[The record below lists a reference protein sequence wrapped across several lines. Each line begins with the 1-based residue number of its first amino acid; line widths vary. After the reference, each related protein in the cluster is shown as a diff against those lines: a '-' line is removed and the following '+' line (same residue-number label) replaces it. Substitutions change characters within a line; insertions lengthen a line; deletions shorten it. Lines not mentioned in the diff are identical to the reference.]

1 MKEIGSYDILLFNR
15 IILASSTSFF
25 QVLWPNAVGVEI
37 KKKKKRFRVG
47 LVIKGDLLTTS
58 IFFKIEII

>member
-25 QVLWPNAVGVEI
+25 HVLWPNAVGVEI

>member
-15 IILASSTSFF
+15 IILASSTYSFF

-37 KKKKKRFRVG
+37 LKKKKIEG
-47 LVIKGDLLTTS
+47 L
-58 IFFKIEII
+58 E

>member
-25 QVLWPNAVGVEI
+25 HVLWPNAVGVEI
-37 KKKKKRFRVG
+37 KKKKKKG
-47 LVIKGDLLTTS
+47 L
-58 IFFKIEII
+58 E